1 MKPDDRR
8 ASDAEREC
16 SLRAGLATVERDDGE
31 RRIRDVRLAR
41 QRMSAGRAIEGE
53 AAETCVAPPLAEWKL
68 APLNA
73 RPGVLR
79 RPRLF
84 ALLDR
89 HAEASLTLIAAPAG
103 YGKTQLLASW
113 IETHPELSPAWVSL
127 DAGDGE
133 PRRFWTYVAAAVD
146 RVRQGMARPALRRL
160 STPGVPLEDAIDELM
175 NGIAT
180 FAGRLV
186 IVIDDLHH
194 FASSSTAYSLAYA
207 VDHLPPEARIVAATR
222 SDPVVPLGR
231 LRALG
236 AISDIRAD
244 QLAFTLSEAT
254 EVIVDRMGVDL
265 AFEDLKLL
273 VERTEGWPAG
283 VSLAGLW
290 LSEAEHPGTLV
301 RSFSGEQRQ
310 IADYLLEEVLD
321 VLDAETRRLLVHAS
335 ILERLSGPLCDV
347 VLGVEGS
354 GERLDALARS
364 NLFVSPVDRRGE
376 WYRLHQLLRDLLALE
391 LSRENEAVVRG
402 LHERAAD
409 WFLEHDLLEEAFEH
423 AAAAGDPSAVA
434 RLLAERYLTLVRS
447 TRVDLFLKWLEWL
460 PRDVLL
466 DNPMLASAGV
476 LAMIISGQP
485 VDERGERLL
494 LIAQT
499 GARTK
504 PAPVKLRV
512 AITAELSLVGIL
524 SNDLSESVRSGRRAV
539 ELAEDGDEELIAGA
553 HAMLAYA
560 LYLHGD
566 IEEAAAEARAA
577 IERPEAAE
585 RPHALI
591 YALACAAL
599 VELEQG
605 HDSRRRGDRP
615 PGTWRR
621 PGASAWLPSPP
632 PASRAWPW
640 VRCSWSP
647 ETSPRPNATS
657 SGRSCYAAPRARR
670 SSTSMR
676 SFSLA
681 RARLARGRLQL
692 AAAELGAALEELD
705 SFSDAG
711 RLTGLAE
718 EVKQSLN
725 EALATAKRPVEAP
738 TASELPVLRLLA
750 TELTQRQIAQELYLS
765 HNTVKTHSRSL
776 YRKLGATS
784 RAEAVRRAAEV
795 GLLTLRDSPRVAVSA
810 ADRAGPE

>member
-1 MKPDDRR
+1 M
-8 ASDAEREC
+8 
-16 SLRAGLATVERDDGE
+16 
-31 RRIRDVRLAR
+31 
-41 QRMSAGRAIEGE
+41 AIET
-53 AAETCVAPPLAEWKL
+53 AAEILTPPLAEWKL

-73 RPGVLR
+73 RAGVLL

-84 ALLDR
+84 AMLDR
-89 HAEASLTLIAAPAG
+89 QADASLTLIAAPAG

-127 DAGDGE
+127 DAGDLE

-146 RVRQGMARPALRRL
+146 RVRQGMARPALSRL
-160 STPGVPLEDAIDELM
+160 NTPGVPVAEAIDELM

-180 FAGRLV
+180 FAGRLA

-194 FASSSTAYSLAYA
+194 FASASTAYSLAYA
-207 VDHLPPEARIVAATR
+207 VDHLPAQARIVAATR
-222 SDPVVPLGR
+222 SDPVVRLGR

-236 AISDIRAD
+236 AITDIRAD

-265 AFEDLKLL
+265 AFGDLKLL

-290 LSEAEHPGTLV
+290 LSDAGDPSMLV
-301 RSFSGEQRQ
+301 RTFSGGQRQ
-310 IADYLLEEVLD
+310 VADYLLEEVLD
-321 VLDAETRRLLVHAS
+321 SLDDETRRLLVHAS

-391 LSRENEAVVRG
+391 LSRENETVVRG

-409 WFLEHDLLEEAFEH
+409 WFVEHDLLEEAFEH
-423 AAAAGDPSAVA
+423 AGASGDPGAVV
-434 RLLAERYLTLVRS
+434 RLLTDRYLALIRS
-447 TRVDLFLKWLEWL
+447 SRVDLFLRWLEWL
-460 PRDVLL
+460 PKDVLL
-466 DNPMLASAGV
+466 ENPVLASAGV

-485 VDERGERLL
+485 LDERGERLVQ
-494 LIAQT
+494 IAQT

-512 AITAELSLVGIL
+512 AITAELARTGTL
-524 SNDLSESVRSGRRAV
+524 SGDLSESVQSGRRAV
-539 ELAEDGDEELIAGA
+539 GLAEGGDEELIAGA
-553 HAMLAYA
+553 HAILAYA

-566 IEEAAAEARAA
+566 DEEAGAEARAA
-577 IERPEAAE
+577 IERPEIME

-605 HDSRRRGDRP
+605 HVQ
-615 PGTWRR
+615 
-621 PGASAWLPSPP
+621 AA
-632 PASRAWPW
+632 
-640 VRCSWSP
+640 
-647 ETSPRPNATS
+647 EAT
-657 SGRSCYAAPRARR
+657 ARR
-670 SSTSMR
+670 SLEAARRLGLAAVTAAGLARLALGQVLLESGDVAEAERHLERAEVLRRASRPTLEHVHALLQ
-676 SFSLA
+676 LA

-692 AAAELGAALEELD
+692 ASAELGAALEELD

-711 RLTGLAE
+711 LLTGLAE
-718 EVKQSLN
+718 EVKESLN
-725 EALATAKRPVEAP
+725 DALATAKRPVEPP

-750 TELTQRQIAQELYLS
+750 TDLTQRQIAQELYLS

-784 RAEAVRRAAEV
+784 RAEAVRRAVEV
-795 GLLTLRDSPRVAVSA
+795 GLLTLRDSPRVAISA
-810 ADRAGPE
+810 ADRAGRPE